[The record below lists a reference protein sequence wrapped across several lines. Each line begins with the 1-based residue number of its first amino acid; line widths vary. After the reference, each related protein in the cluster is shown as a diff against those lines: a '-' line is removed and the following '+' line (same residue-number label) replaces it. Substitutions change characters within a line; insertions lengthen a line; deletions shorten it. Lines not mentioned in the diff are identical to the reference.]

1 MRIAILG
8 AGLAGLACARA
19 LADAGAIV
27 VLFDKGRAAGG
38 RIATRRAEGVACD
51 HGAPVIAA
59 QDSRFADS
67 LQAAG
72 AAPWPAGGG
81 MVGVPTMSALPRAFA
96 AGLDLRLSRQVV
108 ALRREAA
115 GWVLQHHDAARL
127 RPGLPGPQDPPQA
140 EGPFDAVLCTLP
152 APQAAPLLA
161 PHAADLAAAA
171 AAVPFVPCWTLMAAF
186 PAPLPLPDVVIAR
199 GPIARALR
207 DSAKPGRDSAAECW
221 VVQAGAEWS
230 RAELEQGAE
239 EAAHRLLAMLSAIA
253 GPLPPPRYAAAHRW
267 RYAFASCPLGQP
279 CRWDAALGLGL
290 AGDWCLGSGAE
301 DAWASGTSLAAA
313 LLAAP
318 AHAA

>member
-19 LADAGAIV
+19 LAAAGARV

-38 RIATRRAEGVACD
+38 RIATRRAEGVSFD
-51 HGAPVIAA
+51 HGAPVIVA
-59 QDSRFADS
+59 QDPRFADS
-67 LQAAG
+67 LRAAG
-72 AAPWPAGGG
+72 VAPWPAGGG
-81 MVGVPTMSALPRAFA
+81 LVGVPTMSALPRAWA
-96 AGLDLRLSRQVV
+96 AGRDLRLSRQVV

-115 GWVLQHHDAARL
+115 GWVLLYYDAARL
-127 RPGLPGPQDPPQA
+127 RPGLPAPQDPPQA
-140 EGPFDAVLCTLP
+140 EGPFDAVLSTLP

-161 PHAADLAAAA
+161 PHAPDLAAAA

-186 PAPLPLPDVVIAR
+186 PTRLPLPDTVLAR
-199 GPIARALR
+199 GPITRALR
-207 DSAKPGRDSAAECW
+207 DSAKPGRDGTAECW

-230 RAELEQGAE
+230 RATLEQGAE
-239 EAAHRLLAMLSAIA
+239 EATRRLLEMLSAAA

-267 RYAFASCPLGQP
+267 RYAFATRPLGRP
-279 CRWDAALGLGL
+279 CLWDAALGLGL

-301 DAWASGTSLAAA
+301 DAWTSGTSLAAA